1 MLVQLSEEKRREIE
15 EGNEKLQYLK
25 IKGLIDGKV
34 VEIANNLQPKE
45 RLNFLKSNTREV
57 IVEGDKEYD
66 DKTFQ
71 SIRRF
76 YWKPGGKT
84 SVPKQ
89 FVM

>member
-1 MLVQLSEEKRREIE
+1 MQLSEEKRREIE
-15 EGNEKLQYLK
+15 EGNEMLQYLK

-34 VEIANNLQPKE
+34 VEVANGLQPKE
-45 RLNFLKSNTREV
+45 RLYFLKSNAREV
-57 IVEGDKEYD
+57 KVEDKKEYD
-66 DKTFQ
+66 EKTFQ

-89 FVM
+89 FMM